1 MERLDAG
8 GRAPEHHERPVLV
21 SQVESEFTGMVAR
34 GGVLLLERG
43 IVLFVQNHDIE
54 IERRKYRAAGP
65 KNHTRAPLQYRHEG
79 FTPFGGRERRVQ
91 HLHRN
96 MQEFLKTARRL
107 RGEPDFG
114 NQDKHAH
121 VPQPGPRIPV
131 REDGEKAHDNDGCVF
146 CGISEQA
153 PPQIRGSA
161 L

>member
-1 MERLDAG
+1 MVRLEAR
-8 GRAPEHHERPVLV
+8 GRTPENHERPVLV

-79 FTPFGGRERRVQ
+79 FTPFGGRERRMQ

-107 RGEPDFG
+107 RSEPDFG

-121 VPQPGPRIPV
+121 VASQRLERQLLVHAGLARTSNAMQKRTAEPRARKV
-131 REDGEKAHDNDGCVF
+131 AY
-146 CGISEQA
+146 
-153 PPQIRGSA
+153 
-161 L
+161 